1 MNLLRRYRSG
11 SSPPPLWSIW
21 LGQLEQNGAAL
32 VPDTCVDEA
41 PCWGHLAGQHGFTDS
56 PKCAYYMRA
65 FGVELEVAN
74 RETCL
79 NLAAKGGKTV

>member
-1 MNLLRRYRSG
+1 M
-11 SSPPPLWSIW
+11 
-21 LGQLEQNGAAL
+21 
-32 VPDTCVDEA
+32 DEA
-41 PCWGHLAGQHGFTDS
+41 PCWGHLAGQHGYTDS